1 MIARGGGVLPVAVEL
16 VMQVRNLPTVFPL
29 ALALAGCVAG
39 SPTGAATGGG
49 TPNRGT
55 GAGSG
60 NGGSNT
66 GGSAGS
72 SGMGTEPPLG
82 APATVSATPECQ
94 GDELPG
100 PRRLRLLTRAEY
112 AATVT
117 DLLFLS
123 QPPLVDNLPVE
134 SVVDGFNNHATAQVV
149 TSRHL
154 DEFLA
159 TGERLVTQALAQN
172 KGRLVTCAGA
182 PGCDRMFISSFG
194 RRAFRRPLSADEVQR
209 YSLLFAPSI
218 TNNSFDTGVELA
230 MRAMLA
236 SPHFMYR
243 SEVGERAPDGSWKL
257 TPYELAAAMSYL
269 LIGTTPDDALL
280 DAAATGALGTPEGI
294 ETQARRLLQDPRSR
308 RALAAF
314 FRQWLG
320 IDGFLFSNKDTAV
333 YPAFTDEV
341 RKAMADEADA
351 FVAHVTLDSVRMGGT
366 GTFKELFTADYVF
379 ASDVLSR
386 FYALPITG
394 NPAPVRQP
402 AGSGPGRQ
410 RGGAL
415 TLGAVLGAHAHS
427 NESSPVRRGVFVRH
441 QLLCQSLPS
450 PPENLNVM
458 PPGLDPSLTTRARFQ
473 RHSSDVACSG
483 CHQHIDPVGF
493 GFERYDG
500 VGAYR
505 ETEAGMPIDGSGEV
519 LGLESLTS
527 TDRKPFDGPVQLGAL
542 IADSPNAQAC
552 FARQLYRYARGG
564 EAGGRDGCAI
574 KKLQA
579 AFTAAS
585 GNIQQLFIEVL
596 KQKSFRERDG
606 GSR

>member
-1 MIARGGGVLPVAVEL
+1 
-16 VMQVRNLPTVFPL
+16 
-29 ALALAGCVAG
+29 
-39 SPTGAATGGG
+39 
-49 TPNRGT
+49 
-55 GAGSG
+55 
-60 NGGSNT
+60 
-66 GGSAGS
+66 
-72 SGMGTEPPLG
+72 
-82 APATVSATPECQ
+82 
-94 GDELPG
+94 
-100 PRRLRLLTRAEY
+100 
-112 AATVT
+112 
-117 DLLFLS
+117 
-123 QPPLVDNLPVE
+123 
-134 SVVDGFNNHATAQVV
+134 
-149 TSRHL
+149 
-154 DEFLA
+154 
-159 TGERLVTQALAQN
+159 
-172 KGRLVTCAGA
+172 
-182 PGCDRMFISSFG
+182 
-194 RRAFRRPLSADEVQR
+194 
-209 YSLLFAPSI
+209 
-218 TNNSFDTGVELA
+218 
-230 MRAMLA
+230 
-236 SPHFMYR
+236 
-243 SEVGERAPDGSWKL
+243 
-257 TPYELAAAMSYL
+257 

-280 DAAATGALGTPEGI
+280 DAAATGGLGTPEGI
-294 ETQARRLLQDPRSR
+294 EAQARRLLQDPRSR

-320 IDGFLFSNKDTAV
+320 IDGFLFTNKDTAV
-333 YPAFTDEV
+333 YPTFTDEV

-351 FVAHVTLDSVRMGGT
+351 FVAHVALDSARMGGT

-394 NPAPVRQP
+394 NPGLVRQP
-402 AGSGPGRQ
+402 AGSASGRQ

-527 TDRKPFDGPVQLGAL
+527 TDRQSFDGPVQLGAL
-542 IADSPNAQAC
+542 IANSPNAQAC
-552 FARQLYRYARGG
+552 FARQVYRYARGG

-579 AFTAAS
+579 AFTAAG
-585 GNIQQLFIEVL
+585 GNIQQLFIEAL